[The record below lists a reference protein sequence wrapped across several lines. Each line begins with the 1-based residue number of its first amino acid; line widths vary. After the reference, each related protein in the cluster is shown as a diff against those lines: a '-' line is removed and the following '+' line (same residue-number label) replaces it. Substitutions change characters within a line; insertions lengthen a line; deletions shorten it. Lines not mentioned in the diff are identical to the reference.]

1 MQVSF
6 SLRTAVCL
14 VTLLLCSGRLMAD
27 DAFANA
33 TVISQEQLPYFD
45 FLSDTGTAEPG
56 EPAHAGSPAMASRWL
71 RWTAAETQPCRFEV
85 LFGSGTARLAV
96 YTGNIL
102 TSLTPVA
109 QGTGSIA
116 FLANANTTYHLVVDS
131 PGSDLIA
138 LTPFPPGGADNQS
151 DAQIISGPL
160 PLHVSGNNILATV
173 AKDDE
178 DWLPFYPPVATVW
191 WSWTSDT
198 NGLIRMDARRSVID
212 ARLTLYELSSDG
224 PLVRV
229 AVGVDIAVFEAIKG
243 NKYLICVD
251 STEGTGKIEF
261 VLQPVPPNPPSND
274 DVDKARD
281 LGNASLICDGE
292 WIHLATAEDGVPFEN
307 PGMFGLPGD
316 RTLWWKWTC
325 PASGT
330 YRVSQLGSDR
340 ASDIL
345 IYTGTPAT
353 GNVAAASNSFEGTLL
368 NATSGTLYWI
378 QIKTFPPHAVRTE
391 INLHPATHE
400 PGYFQTLIDRGHF
413 ALTGPDRHPAA
424 DPDGD
429 GFSNEI
435 EIACGSNPEHAD
447 AQNPALPKLLPHAG
461 GWKLQWQRRTT
472 YLDDGPGLPILLRGK
487 TSTNLTGPWSQPAES
502 NGDPTG
508 DTNFTRFIILP
519 GPTRGFA
526 RLELY
531 NPNWLLTP

>member
-1 MQVSF
+1 MQISF

-33 TVISQEQLPYFD
+33 TVVSQEQLPYFD

-56 EPAHAGSPAMASRWL
+56 EPAHAGSPAMESRWI
-71 RWTAAETQPCRFEV
+71 RWTAAETQPCRFEEF
-85 LFGSGTARLAV
+85 LNSGTARLAV
-96 YTGNIL
+96 YTGNTL
-102 TSLTPVA
+102 ATLTPVA

-131 PGSDLIA
+131 PGADVIG
-138 LTPFPPGGADNQS
+138 LTPFPPGGEDENAN
-151 DAQIISGPL
+151 AQPISGPL

-178 DWLPFYPPVATVW
+178 DWLPFYPPIATVW

-198 NGLIRMDARRSVID
+198 NGFIRMDARRSNID
-212 ARLTLYELSSDG
+212 ARLTLYEKSPG
-224 PLVRV
+224 GALVRV
-229 AVGVDIAVFEAIKG
+229 AIGVDIAVFDAIKG
-243 NKYLICVD
+243 TEYLICVD
-251 STEGTGKIEF
+251 STEGTGRIEF
-261 VLQPVPPNPPSND
+261 VLQPVPPDPPSND
-274 DVDKARD
+274 DVGKARD

-292 WIHLATAEDGVPFEN
+292 WIHHATAEAGVPFESL
-307 PGMFGLPGD
+307 GMPEFGLPGD

-353 GNVAAASNSFEGTLL
+353 GNVAATSNSPEGTLL

-378 QIKTFPPHAVRTE
+378 QIKTIAPHAVRTE

-413 ALTGPDRHPAA
+413 ALQGPDRHPTA

-429 GFSNEI
+429 GFANEI
-435 EIACGSNPEHAD
+435 EIACGSNPELSD
-447 AQNPALPKLLPHAG
+447 AQHPGLPKLLPHLG
-461 GWKLQWQRRTT
+461 GLKLQWRRNNT
-472 YLDDGPGLPILLRGK
+472 YLTGGPGLPILLRGK
-487 TSTNLTGPWSQPAES
+487 TSTSLTGPWSQPTES
-502 NGDPTG
+502 EGATSDI
-508 DTNFTRFIILP
+508 RFILLP

-526 RLELY
+526 RLELH
-531 NPNWLLTP
+531 NPNWLLAP